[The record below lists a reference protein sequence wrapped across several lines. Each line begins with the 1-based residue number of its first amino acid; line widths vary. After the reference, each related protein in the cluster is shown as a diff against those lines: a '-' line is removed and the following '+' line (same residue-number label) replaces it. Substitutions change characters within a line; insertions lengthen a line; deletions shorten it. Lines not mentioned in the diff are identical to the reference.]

1 MMAIV
6 GGLEASP
13 LRVLPVELLLK
24 ITDSLPTPD
33 LGAFR
38 LSCYALHASLDTSF
52 IKEFFTQKQF
62 MISVFSLTALVR
74 ISESRLAP
82 HLRSLQLGLDRLQVI
97 SNYQMK
103 RAGFLP
109 QEQLFYNDLLAGER
123 YARATGTH
131 QDLLATALKKLP
143 NLESVVIRDHDLKSR
158 TREGRHALWKSYGA
172 ETIFQAT
179 GLHPSHSSGDGPLGF
194 EASDVFSLVLHA
206 CAQSGARPRAIEV
219 NTHDA
224 ALTGHAFFIP
234 TGTMQQS
241 VISVIEGLEK
251 LQLNLF
257 PEFKDDGGPDLSTLS
272 LGQTATTTPV
282 SSRVL
287 DPNYLLHQFLCKASN
302 LRDLRINQMDT
313 TKIARHNNPASY
325 ILDWLAIAATSSS
338 SILPKLQHLGFGHFT
353 ISAQDLTRL
362 MRAFSK
368 RLRSLELRSIVLF
381 QPLPELAEGEYWPM
395 DNMWSAFFQDLRKI
409 PDLDLH
415 HIKFSRMNQKHYCG
429 GGHFGPL
436 CKVGIAEERN
446 INYTGPDWHK
456 HLEEKESEME
466 IEWHYEYVGYR
477 HC

>member
-38 LSCYALHASLDTSF
+38 LSCRAIHTFLDTSF

-82 HLRSLQLGLDRLQVI
+82 HLRSLHLGLDRLQVI
-97 SNYQMK
+97 SNYRMNQ
-103 RAGFLP
+103 AGFLP
-109 QEQLFYNDLLAGER
+109 EEQLFYNDLLAGEK
-123 YARATGTH
+123 YAKATGTH
-131 QDLLATALKKLP
+131 QELLATALKKLP
-143 NLESVVIRDHDLKSR
+143 NLESIVIRDHDLKSR
-158 TREGRHALWKSYGA
+158 IREGRNALWKSYGA

-179 GLHPSHSSGDGPLGF
+179 GLHPSHSYGDGPLGF
-194 EASDVFSLVLHA
+194 EASDAFSLVVHA

-219 NTHDA
+219 ITHDM

-234 TGTMQQS
+234 TGIMQQS

-251 LQLNLF
+251 LHLNLL
-257 PEFKDDGGPDLSTLS
+257 PEFRDDGGPDLSSLS
-272 LGQTATTTPV
+272 LEHTPTTPV
-282 SSRVL
+282 SSRVV
-287 DPNYLLHQFLCKASN
+287 DPNYLLHQFLCKARN

-313 TKIARHNNPASY
+313 KVARHNNPASY

-338 SILPKLQHLGFGHFT
+338 LILPKLQHFSSGRFT
-353 ISAQDLTRL
+353 ISARDLTRL
-362 MRAFSK
+362 IRAFSK

-415 HIKFSRMNQKHYCG
+415 HIKFSRMSQKHYCG

-436 CKVGIAEERN
+436 CKVGVAEERN
-446 INYTGPDWHK
+446 IDYTGPDWRK
-456 HLEEKESEME
+456 HLEEKETDME
-466 IEWHYEYVGYR
+466 IEWHWEYVGYR